1 MDGWVSDDEQCNVKL
16 CFERLQVNPGQ
27 QGLPADKHFGGCR
40 QATPC
45 MDLAEH
51 PLLADDDEALCP
63 SSHVPKNSRLMPG
76 PFIINTAI
84 LAPMN

>member
-16 CFERLQVNPGQ
+16 CFERLQDNPGQ

-51 PLLADDDEALCP
+51 PLLADDDEAPLP
-63 SSHVPKNSRLMPG
+63 
-76 PFIINTAI
+76 IIPCTQKFPIDARPVHN
-84 LAPMN
+84 